1 MSESIRVKLLG
12 ARGSLPVS
20 GRAFTKYGGA
30 TSCLLTDIGG
40 DAIIL
45 DAGTGILTCPEL
57 TAQKGISIL
66 ISHTHID
73 HILGFPMCPFL
84 YDRSYDVD
92 VYLSTRDGLD
102 ARSQISALMS
112 PPLWPAGIESV
123 EAKLAFHDISDS
135 FLIGRTRVETME
147 SNHPG
152 GSTIFKLTAAD
163 KSLVYAT
170 DFEHSEYH
178 SEKLADFAH
187 NCGVLIY
194 DSQFRDSEYNEKK
207 GWGHSTYEEGIKMG
221 MRCNAEFTIFY
232 HHDPQRT
239 DSQLDEIEKLIA
251 CAKTPCIIGRCGEE
265 FIV

>member
-20 GRAFTKYGGA
+20 GRAFAKYGGA
-30 TSCLLTDIGG
+30 TSSLLTDIGG
-40 DAIIL
+40 ETIIL

-57 TAQKGISIL
+57 TTQKRISIL

-102 ARSQISALMS
+102 ARGQISALMS
-112 PPLWPAGIESV
+112 PPLWPTGIESV
-123 EAKLAFHDISDS
+123 EAKLDFHDISDC
-135 FLIGRTRVETME
+135 FFIGGTKVETME

-178 SEKLADFAH
+178 SEKLAAFAD
-187 NCGVLIY
+187 NCDVLIY
-194 DSQFRDSEYNEKK
+194 DSQFLDCEYDEKK

-221 MRCNAEFTIFY
+221 SRCGAKFTVFH
-232 HHDPQRT
+232 HHDPQRS
-239 DSQLDEIEKLIA
+239 DSQLNEIEKLIA
-251 CAKTPCIIGRCGEE
+251 GANTPCIIGRCGEE